1 MWETTTFSSPPSRES
16 REGGREGGGEEGEG
30 REKWLLK
37 PAAKGATTGIDLPGK
52 RTRRMHRFGMLERNK
67 EMEAGP
73 VKADVWDAGTK
84 EREGVGQVKGDAG
97 GGGDSRRG
105 GEGRQRGK
113 VGAATVGWKDSG
125 PSSVRHD
132 DG

>member
-52 RTRRMHRFGMLERNK
+52 RTRRMPSFGMLERNK
-67 EMEAGP
+67 E
-73 VKADVWDAGTK
+73 
-84 EREGVGQVKGDAG
+84 REWGRLRQMRG
-97 GGGDSRRG
+97 GGGDARRG
-105 GEGRQRGK
+105 GGKGRQRGK
-113 VGAATVGWKDSG
+113 VDAATVGWRDSG